1 MKLLNYNELKTLLL
15 EERDKI
21 PLTVPG
27 ARYEMYLPKPNR
39 HGESVRCGI
48 RIALRCM
55 ERCQPFDIDD
65 LRPKG
70 RWERKF
76 FTTDRQRVCSICNCT
91 VRQPS
96 YDKGEI
102 SLFKYCPH
110 CGADMRGGGEGP

>member
-27 ARYEMYLPKPNR
+27 ARYEMNIPQPNK
-39 HGESVRCGI
+39 HGESMRGGI

-55 ERCQPFDIDD
+55 ERCQPFTLDD

-70 RWERKF
+70 RWELA
-76 FTTDRQRVCSICNCT
+76 DDGDGVVCSECGTDFCILVYATDDFHFC
-91 VRQPS
+91 PS
-96 YDKGEI
+96 
-102 SLFKYCPH
+102 
-110 CGADMRGGGEGP
+110 CGADMRGGGEG